1 LEAVVMA
8 ESPLVDRPPAQLGL
22 RERYGLSL
30 LAISRSGEVI
40 TKRLRS
46 LELRPGEV
54 MVVHGARNVMP
65 DALGELPASCRARPR
80 PCRQPGPATCRHFSS
95 PPPWR
100 WSRSSSCRSRSP
112 SSGLAV
118 VLLVSQVL
126 TLRQAY
132 DAIDWPILI
141 LLGALIPM
149 SEAVRTTGGTVSAC

>member
-1 LEAVVMA
+1 MA

-65 DALGELPASCRARPR
+65 DALGELRCLPLAERDLVLAGSRARHL
-80 PCRQPGPATCRHFSS
+80 PALLLAAAMA
-95 PPPWR
+95 
-100 WSRSSSCRSRSP
+100 RSSSRRSRSP
-112 SSGLAV
+112 SSG
-118 VLLVSQVL
+118 S
-126 TLRQAY
+126 R
-132 DAIDWPILI
+132 
-141 LLGALIPM
+141 
-149 SEAVRTTGGTVSAC
+149 SSCSSRRC